1 MMGSLK
7 STEGVQVRKLTVFVY
22 HLVSIYTGIFILILT
37 YSGFYEHLASF
48 FLGQN
53 QTHYKE
59 DEDQVAI
66 FNEEDLCDEEDISAE
81 DGDDDEDDEDQK
93 IQG

>member
-1 MMGSLK
+1 M
-7 STEGVQVRKLTVFVY
+7 FIIW
-22 HLVSIYTGIFILILT
+22 VSILSTGICILILT
-37 YSGFYEHLASF
+37 YSGFYEQLA
-48 FLGQN
+48 FLFYEITK
-53 QTHYKE
+53 THYKE

-81 DGDDDEDDEDQK
+81 DGDEDEDDEDQK